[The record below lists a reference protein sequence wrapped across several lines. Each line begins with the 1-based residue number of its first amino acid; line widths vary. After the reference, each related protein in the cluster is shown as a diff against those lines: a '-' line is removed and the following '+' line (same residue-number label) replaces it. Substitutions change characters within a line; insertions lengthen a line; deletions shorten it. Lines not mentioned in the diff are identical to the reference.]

1 MKSKATKGP
10 GVTFATG
17 GKSGKMTGKKSAV
30 QQPGTTSPAT
40 KPSAGQFAMGGGK
53 GKMAG
58 KGAANPAKPR

>member
-17 GKSGKMTGKKSAV
+17 GKGGKMTGKKVLAQAPGRTGPTGSA
-30 QQPGTTSPAT
+30 T
-40 KPSAGQFAMGGGK
+40 GQFPMGGGK